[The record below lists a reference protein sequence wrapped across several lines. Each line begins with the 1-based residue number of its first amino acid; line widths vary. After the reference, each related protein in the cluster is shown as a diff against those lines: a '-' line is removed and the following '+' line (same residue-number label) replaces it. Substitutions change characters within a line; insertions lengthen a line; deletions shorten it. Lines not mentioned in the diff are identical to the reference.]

1 MSGKR
6 PRPATG
12 GKPAAKPP
20 AAPAAGKP
28 VKKAEKRKVEDD
40 YPSSGTESDDVDDLD
55 LARHRSEG
63 ESEDDSS
70 DSDGDDVV
78 NIEFEFYDPRPIDFK
93 SVRRLLEHFLP
104 GEETTFDVSAMADA
118 VVDQQALGTMVK
130 VTDDP
135 DVYAFTT
142 ILPIN
147 KHRVCCSLSRAR
159 RQIIAACTTL

>member
-1 MSGKR
+1 MSVKR

-12 GKPAAKPP
+12 GKPAAKAP
-20 AAPAAGKP
+20 AAPAAKKP
-28 VKKAEKRKVEDD
+28 AKKAEKRKVEDD

-63 ESEDDSS
+63 ESEDSS

-104 GEETTFDVSAMADA
+104 GEETAFDVSAMADA

-147 KHRVCCSLSRAR
+147 KHRVCCSLERAH
-159 RQIIAACTTL
+159 